1 MATALEII
9 NRSMSIIGVKSSG
22 VDLSTDEINDA
33 IESMND
39 MMLALDV
46 EGIRLGFNI
55 VESSSDEITAPDWS
69 YGMMKYNLALLL
81 ADEYNKNVTAS
92 LVAVANKY
100 MMAVRNRVV
109 NISQPIFS
117 DTLPIGSG
125 HNNGCGSSSSNFFQ
139 DTDSDDLLFGN
150 GEHMLD
156 DESEQ
161 LELED

>member
-1 MATALEII
+1 MATALDII
-9 NRSMSIIGVKSSG
+9 NRSMSLIGVKSSG
-22 VDLSTDEINDA
+22 VDLSDDEINDA

-46 EGIRLGFNI
+46 EGIRLGYD
-55 VESSSDEITAPDWS
+55 VVTSSSDEITAPDWS

-81 ADEYNKNVTAS
+81 ADEYNKNVTQS
-92 LVAVANKY
+92 LATFANKY
-100 MMAVRNRVV
+100 MMVVRNRIV
-109 NISQPIFS
+109 NISQPRFS
-117 DTLPIGSG
+117 DTLPTGSG
-125 HNNGCGSSSSNFFQ
+125 HNNGCGYLNNRFFQ